1 VNEGEPEVSVDLSHI
16 GGPAGGVELT
26 SAHGPVT
33 TSRLRRTL
41 LTYLAFVVVG
51 VALVWTGSPF
61 WGTTGVGL
69 WFPGAGFLA
78 AGGWWMSLTPLV
90 LILFVLSLV
99 AWFAAGFT
107 TLPPAIWLASAGLA
121 GWATGGRSVWTPGVI
136 IAASL
141 TVISFAVAQ
150 LVSRRTR
157 KTVLQRRTERLQY
170 LPTAIASARER
181 AVAPP
186 APQELELDPETL
198 AGLRYVIDRGLQES
212 GDFTGYDKIDQFQT
226 ASLRYQINYLGYAL
240 AVCQAHYTPNFHGY
254 LTRAQRGLIDT
265 YRDRQVWGYWV
276 WENAWG
282 NLRLNPDPVGRDN
295 IMLTG
300 FYGLQVGLYTALTG
314 DDRYLRD
321 GGLSFG
327 KHRHSLHDVA
337 ESLMTNFRKAPFG
350 LFPCEP
356 NWTYT
361 ACNFRGM
368 GALQVYDR
376 VTGSDYFDEIAE
388 NFRHR
393 LETEF
398 VHPDFGMV
406 SLKSKHT
413 GIDLPFPLP
422 DAIPAVYLNSM
433 FPDIALRYWGILRTE
448 AFAEDAGHLKPVLP
462 KGAVDMGNYKPGYG
476 LAMESLYGAAREF
489 GDADAAAAAK
499 LALDSLCDPITE
511 DGVFRY
517 QKMSNSVNAC
527 VTLDRQLHEGFW
539 RGTVIAPTSE
549 SARSGP
555 ILDEVAYPEVLVARA
570 TSDGEDLHLVLRAG
584 RGSSTQ
590 VLQLARLRPDR
601 RYRVTGG
608 MTDALVA
615 DAEGRAEL
623 SVVLDGR
630 SEVRVQPE

>member
-1 VNEGEPEVSVDLSHI
+1 VSVDLSHI

-26 SAHGPVT
+26 PSHGPVT
-33 TSRLRRTL
+33 TTRLRRTL
-41 LTYLAFVVVG
+41 LTYVAFVVIG
-51 VALVWTGSPF
+51 AALVWIGSPF
-61 WGTTGVGL
+61 WSATGVGL

-78 AGGWWMSLTPLV
+78 LGGWWMALTPVV
-90 LILFVLSLV
+90 LILFTLSLV
-99 AWFAAGFT
+99 AWFGAGFT
-107 TLPPAIWLASAGLA
+107 TLPPAIWLGSAALA
-121 GWATGGRSVWTPGVI
+121 GWATTGRPVWTPGVI

-141 TVISFAVAQ
+141 VVVNFAAAQVISHR
-150 LVSRRTR
+150 SR
-157 KTVLQRRTERLQY
+157 KASLHRRAERLDY
-170 LPTAIASARER
+170 LPKAIASARER

-186 APQELELDPETL
+186 TPDQLELDSDTL

-226 ASLRYQINYLGYAL
+226 AALRYQINYLGYAL

-265 YRDRQVWGYWV
+265 YRDRQVWGYWG

-282 NLRLNPDPVGRDN
+282 NLRLNSDPVGRDN

-300 FYGLQVGLYTALTG
+300 FFGLQVGLYTALTG

-327 KHRHSLHDVA
+327 KYQHSLHDVVD
-337 ESLMTNFRKAPFG
+337 SLVTNFRKAPFG

-376 VTGSDYFDEIAE
+376 IAGSQYFDEIAE
-388 NFRHR
+388 NFKHR

-433 FPDIALRYWGILRTE
+433 FPDSAMRYWGILRTE
-448 AFAEDAGHLKPVLP
+448 AFAEDAGQLKPVLP

-511 DGVFRY
+511 GGVLRY

-527 VTLDRQLHEGFW
+527 VTLDRQLHQDFW
-539 RGTVIAPTSE
+539 RRTVIVPTPKSV
-549 SARSGP
+549 RSGP
-555 ILDEVAYPEVLVARA
+555 ILDEVAYPDVLVAHA
-570 TSDGEDLHLVLRAG
+570 SSEGDDLHLILRPG
-584 RGSSTQ
+584 RGSSAE
-590 VLQLARLRPDR
+590 VLQLARLEPGR
-601 RYRVTGG
+601 RYRVTGAT
-608 MTDALVA
+608 TDALVA
-615 DAEGRAEL
+615 DPKGRAEVTVDL
-623 SVVLDGR
+623 QGR